1 MLFRL
6 YVGFDGRGRKDEK
19 MKLISVV
26 VPCYNE
32 REVLPAMYAEL
43 ENVRKKDFEGIAE
56 FEYIFADD
64 GSSDGT
70 TEYIKEMRKKDKKVR
85 FVSFSRNFGKEA
97 AILAGLRRKRRSCYG
112 YGRRP
117 ARPAVAVEDNV

>member
-1 MLFRL
+1 MHFRP
-6 YVGFDGRGRKDEK
+6 YVGFDGSGRKDEK

-43 ENVRKKDFEGIAE
+43 ENVRKRDFDGIAE

-70 TEYIKEMRKKDKKVR
+70 TEYIKEMRKKYENQNQGNRKCGSKTSGDKR
-85 FVSFSRNFGKEA
+85 
-97 AILAGLRRKRRSCYG
+97 
-112 YGRRP
+112 
-117 ARPAVAVEDNV
+117 

>member
-1 MLFRL
+1 MHFRP
-6 YVGFDGRGRKDEK
+6 YVGFDGSGRKDEK

-43 ENVRKKDFEGIAE
+43 ENVRKRDFDGIAE

-85 FVSFSRNFGKEA
+85 FVSFSRNFGKE
-97 AILAGLRRKRRSCYG
+97 I
-112 YGRRP
+112 GR
-117 ARPAVAVEDNV
+117 AHV

>member
-1 MLFRL
+1 
-6 YVGFDGRGRKDEK
+6 

-26 VPCYNE
+26 VPCFNE

-43 ENVRKKDFEGIAE
+43 ENVRKRDFDEIAE

-70 TEYIKEMRKKDKKVR
+70 T
-85 FVSFSRNFGKEA
+85 
-97 AILAGLRRKRRSCYG
+97 
-112 YGRRP
+112 
-117 ARPAVAVEDNV
+117 